1 MTNKISNQAA
11 FFSSNDNIFSD
22 QNLDFVLGSA
32 QGPQLVLSAE
42 YTTHDHREIIT
53 RAHCHDL
60 SLDTEH
66 FSALIKMSVRLH
78 KAHGNANLRM
88 MMLTKPILPAG
99 VEED

>member
-1 MTNKISNQAA
+1 MKLHFFLQTTTIFLIKIYNYY
-11 FFSSNDNIFSD
+11 F
-22 QNLDFVLGSA
+22 DFVLGSA
-32 QGPQLVLSAE
+32 PGPQLVLSAE

-60 SLDTEH
+60 SLDTDH

-88 MMLTKPILPAG
+88 MMMTKVILPSG